1 MPTTVY
7 ETVEIKLSNDQN
19 ITIKPLTI
27 KHLKKFLAV
36 VKKLQDSSVKTE
48 DDAMEVFIEA
58 GMVCMEQ
65 FAPEL
70 AADKDLFENTIE
82 IPTLMKIL
90 EVAGGLKLNND
101 DPNFPGANLTGNLQ
115 ISPLQ
120 NQKPFS
126 QVNGRTTTNW
136 NLHYRLKNL

>member
-7 ETVEIKLSNDQN
+7 ETLEIKLSNGN
-19 ITIKPLTI
+19 TLNIKPLTI
-27 KHLKKFLAV
+27 KNLKKFLAV
-36 VKKLQDSSVKTE
+36 VKKLQEDDMKTE
-48 DDAMEVFIEA
+48 EDAMEVFIEA

-70 AADKDLFENTIE
+70 STDKDLFEDTIE

-101 DPNFPGANLTGNLQ
+101 DPNFPGANLTGNL
-115 ISPLQ
+115 
-120 NQKPFS
+120 
-126 QVNGRTTTNW
+126 
-136 NLHYRLKNL
+136 

>member
-7 ETVEIKLSNDQN
+7 ETLEIKLSNGN
-19 ITIKPLTI
+19 TLNVKPLTI
-27 KHLKKFLAV
+27 KNLKKFLAV
-36 VKKLQDSSVKTE
+36 VKKLQEEGMETE
-48 DDAMEVFIEA
+48 EQAMEVFIEA

-70 AADKDLFENTIE
+70 STDKDLFEDTIE

-101 DPNFPGANLTGNLQ
+101 DPNFPGANLAGSL
-115 ISPLQ
+115 
-120 NQKPFS
+120 
-126 QVNGRTTTNW
+126 
-136 NLHYRLKNL
+136 